1 MPALPN
7 DKKGLR
13 ALLPGPMLFFGPSSR
28 HGTLTALESSQTDL
42 AGPCGESTAGLR
54 FELFAPWRVIGLT

>member
-7 DKKGLR
+7 DKKGIR

-28 HGTLTALESSQTDL
+28 HGTLTALESLSDRLGWAVARAQL
-42 AGPCGESTAGLR
+42 GSVLSCL
-54 FELFAPWRVIGLT
+54 L